1 VVERISIIMNLTMF
15 EVFVSAKVGALHDAF
30 MAICLRTL
38 VLDKRMASNLLKKEK
53 GLAKAE
59 ELRS

>member
-1 VVERISIIMNLTMF
+1 MNLTMF